1 MNRTIKYILAILII
15 IACPYNGYAQSE
27 PAQNSKNV
35 RDNFAVASF
44 ENKGKECQW
53 LSKGIMDML
62 ITDLSKCDSFR
73 IIERERMQRII
84 KELKLGLTGLV
95 DEATAKKIGE
105 IGSAKYVLYGS
116 YIKQGE
122 KLTIEA
128 VLMDI
133 ETGKELAFKIIN
145 NIDIKLSLD
154 ENMRI
159 KVRPTNSLNAL
170 QQYYE
175 GLEYFDGGNYQS
187 AFAAFMQ
194 SKNKDSNYDKPR
206 FSLAKIYY
214 YLGEYR
220 HSVIE
225 YVEMFKHANNLSEE
239 WEILLRMEVGRICM
253 DELKDYRTAEEV
265 LNRANDIFKEKCK
278 NIRNNPNNNTREL
291 KMTESDYLSH
301 IEYLGAKIKE
311 LLLFNIE
318 KAGDVLHG
326 KSSKWEQVVKRPPY
340 AHPTA
345 NKMWSSEINIVDCG
359 GGDKFSMYFYETNQ
373 KSIIVLQQQG
383 YTFKDTEI
391 YISTDNTKEK
401 NEWSTPRKLFL
412 SSNMRNILL
421 GSYMRP
427 NGDYCV
433 VFETR
438 QDSSALIS
446 EGDKIVDK
454 PGYYLS
460 LSHDKG
466 VNWEDP
472 IFIKKSVYIT
482 PTVYALNDGMITTL
496 KYNGVEKGLKIEYS
510 KIGKSGNDIASI
522 CDQLPKDTLFGE
534 NKIIRDKKGIYWA
547 IWQTIFFK
555 NNSGKYDQLMIASSS
570 DCKNWSKPVE
580 LVNTENLSEK
590 IKHSAHIAN
599 INIFCDNN
607 NVLFVSYF
615 NYQGQSVNLSY
626 SKDGNNWSK
635 FKIVFQFIS
644 NYNVV
649 QDDSG
654 KYWLSY
660 PSHTPTIKN
669 KNQTSFKLRSCDD
682 LISELDLL
690 QR

>member
-133 ETGKELAFKIIN
+133 ETGKVVKTVKVESRFDDFIDLEKELAFKIIN

-265 LNRANDIFKEKCK
+265 
-278 NIRNNPNNNTREL
+278 
-291 KMTESDYLSH
+291 
-301 IEYLGAKIKE
+301 
-311 LLLFNIE
+311 
-318 KAGDVLHG
+318 
-326 KSSKWEQVVKRPPY
+326 VKRPPY

-359 GGDKFSMYFYETNQ
+359 GVDKFSMYFDETNQ
-373 KSIIVLQQQG
+373 KSIIVWQQQG

-438 QDSSALIS
+438 QDSFL
-446 EGDKIVDK
+446 GVD
-454 PGYYLS
+454 
-460 LSHDKG
+460 
-466 VNWEDP
+466 
-472 IFIKKSVYIT
+472 
-482 PTVYALNDGMITTL
+482 
-496 KYNGVEKGLKIEYS
+496 
-510 KIGKSGNDIASI
+510 
-522 CDQLPKDTLFGE
+522 
-534 NKIIRDKKGIYWA
+534 
-547 IWQTIFFK
+547 
-555 NNSGKYDQLMIASSS
+555 
-570 DCKNWSKPVE
+570 
-580 LVNTENLSEK
+580 
-590 IKHSAHIAN
+590 HS
-599 INIFCDNN
+599 F
-607 NVLFVSYF
+607 
-615 NYQGQSVNLSY
+615 
-626 SKDGNNWSK
+626 
-635 FKIVFQFIS
+635 
-644 NYNVV
+644 
-649 QDDSG
+649 
-654 KYWLSY
+654 
-660 PSHTPTIKN
+660 
-669 KNQTSFKLRSCDD
+669 
-682 LISELDLL
+682 
-690 QR
+690 